1 MVSNTGKFSIIA
13 YITSTTYFVKLIIC
27 TLTLLTHSTPLT
39 AGRVDPLPL
48 PPQCATPP
56 CYEPSPS
63 NHHHGL
69 YVVDPAPRH
78 LSIASWVCR
87 LVFSPRGD
95 LSLPSWEWRPL
106 LAAPH
111 SLPISAYSILL
122 CRLSTAHPAA
132 PLWGSALSFKFQ
144 P

>member
-13 YITSTTYFVKLIIC
+13 YITSTTYFVILIIC

-56 CYEPSPS
+56 CSEPSPS

-69 YVVDPAPRH
+69 SVVDPAPRH

-87 LVFSPRGD
+87 LGLLPSGRPLIAILGMASSSCRATCPAH
-95 LSLPSWEWRPL
+95 LSLFDFTMSVIHGTPSS
-106 LAAPH
+106 
-111 SLPISAYSILL
+111 SLKGIGFIV
-122 CRLSTAHPAA
+122 
-132 PLWGSALSFKFQ
+132 
-144 P
+144 